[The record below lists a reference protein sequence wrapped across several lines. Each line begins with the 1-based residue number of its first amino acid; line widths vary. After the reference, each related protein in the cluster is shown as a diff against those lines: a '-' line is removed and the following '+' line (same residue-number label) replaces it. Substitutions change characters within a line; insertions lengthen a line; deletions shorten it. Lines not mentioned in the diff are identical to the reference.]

1 MIEVT
6 PLWMLA
12 VILFLTIFPVGMV
25 WLIRC
30 AREEEN
36 PERNYSALL
45 YAGNRAQ
52 LEKLNQNGHKG
63 GWDEPIE
70 SLFKKLRTE
79 TYELAHEI
87 HLVGPEYRDPGAIR
101 HEAADVANYAH
112 MIIQKCDRELEAQ
125 NGT

>member
-1 MIEVT
+1 MIEVST
-6 PLWMLA
+6 LWVTALI
-12 VILFLTIFPVGMV
+12 VFLILFPSTMI

-30 AREEEN
+30 AREEE

-63 GWDEPIE
+63 GWDMNIGELYTRTADE
-70 SLFKKLRTE
+70 LMELREEVVANRKLD
-79 TYELAHEI
+79 YA
-87 HLVGPEYRDPGAIR
+87 AIR

-112 MIIQKCDRELEAQ
+112 MIIEKCDRELEVQ
-125 NGT
+125 NG